1 MKTGLILEGGAMRGM
16 FTAGVMDVLMEA
28 GIEFDGAI
36 GVSAGACFGVNYK
49 SCQIGRVLRYNTT
62 YTSDKRFGGLRVLLR
77 EGNLFSTD
85 FCYDELPNRLDLF
98 DYETYERN
106 PMEFWVVCTDVDTGK
121 PVYHRYEGKHD
132 HGLDWIRAS
141 ASMPLVSQIVEI
153 DGQKLLDGGM
163 SDSIPLDFFRSIG
176 YERNVLVLTQP
187 EDYRKSENKLIPLM
201 RMKYRKYPAMVDTMA
216 RRHLDYNDCLDRIA
230 EQEARG
236 EILVI
241 RPKEKLVIGKAEKDP
256 EKIRA
261 IYEQGREAANE
272 ALDRIKA
279 FLKGV
284 RA

>member
-201 RMKYRKYPAMVDTMA
+201 RMKYRKYSAMVDTMA
-216 RRHLDYNDCLDRIA
+216 RRHLDYNECLDRIA

-279 FLKGV
+279 FLKGE

>member
-49 SCQIGRVLRYNTT
+49 SFQIGRVLRYNTT

-98 DYETYERN
+98 DYETYEQN
-106 PMEFWVVCTDVDTGK
+106 PMEFWVVCTDVETGK

-216 RRHLDYNDCLDRIA
+216 RRHLDYNECLDRIA

-279 FLKGV
+279 FLKGE

>member
-216 RRHLDYNDCLDRIA
+216 RRHLDYNECLDRIA
-230 EQEARG
+230 EQEAGG

-279 FLKGV
+279 FLKGE